1 MARRTIVKI
10 GDDILR
16 KRSKEVTVFDRSLG
30 VLLDDMKETM
40 LHADGVGLAADEGL
54 WFYTSPT
61 NQMVSRAPEEQ
72 DVMVRGCR
80 DAILTMLESEPSGA
94 GYQNPGFYK

>member
-1 MARRTIVKI
+1 MDLSGEGNTFS
-10 GDDILR
+10 GNC
-16 KRSKEVTVFDRSLG
+16 RSTNGTFTDK
-30 VLLDDMKETM
+30 
-40 LHADGVGLAADEGL
+40 DGVGLATDEGL

-80 DAILTMLESEPSGA
+80 DAILTMIHSEPNGA